1 MEERGEGSRRGG
13 TTEGRARA
21 HGSSSSPPACRVGSS
36 RTPLGH
42 PAPPGGRCAVRHIR
56 NPPPPTGHLPPSHP
70 RSAAGHLDAPD
81 EDLEQ
86 VLPHLP
92 PRESARPGEGP
103 ERRRGRHGA
112 VVDTLPPRAA
122 ARDLPSA
129 DRDQAEAPGTVPT
142 LVSHARARIYTQIQK
157 QTPSVTRGG
166 RESHP
171 RADPI
176 PLGPEL
182 DQVRACVRACV
193 RVREERE
200 RAWLDSIERR
210 YVPLT
215 STAAKAAIGSVCR
228 RAVML
233 ML

>member
-92 PRESARPGEGP
+92 PRESARPCEGP
-103 ERRRGRHGA
+103 ERRRGRQHP
-112 VVDTLPPRAA
+112 TLPGSGTRSTLGGSRPSRGAGDRSHACIACARANIHTDTETDA
-122 ARDLPSA
+122 L
-129 DRDQAEAPGTVPT
+129 
-142 LVSHARARIYTQIQK
+142 SHARRARKSSASRSY
-157 QTPSVTRGG
+157 PTRSGTRPG
-166 RESHP
+166 
-171 RADPI
+171 AC
-176 PLGPEL
+176 
-182 DQVRACVRACV
+182 VRACVRAC
-193 RVREERE
+193 
-200 RAWLDSIERR
+200 
-210 YVPLT
+210 
-215 STAAKAAIGSVCR
+215 
-228 RAVML
+228 
-233 ML
+233 

>member
-1 MEERGEGSRRGG
+1 MPSDTCE
-13 TTEGRARA
+13 
-21 HGSSSSPPACRVGSS
+21 
-36 RTPLGH
+36 TPL
-42 PAPPGGRCAVRHIR
+42 PRLDTSNNKLAP
-56 NPPPPTGHLPPSHP
+56 TTPSLP
-70 RSAAGHLDAPD
+70 RSPAGHLDAPD

-92 PRESARPGEGP
+92 PRESARPCEGP

-166 RESHP
+166 RESLP

-176 PLGPEL
+176 TLGPEPPPG
-182 DQVRACVRACV
+182 ACVRACV

-200 RAWLDSIERR
+200 REPGWTR
-210 YVPLT
+210 
-215 STAAKAAIGSVCR
+215 
-228 RAVML
+228 
-233 ML
+233 